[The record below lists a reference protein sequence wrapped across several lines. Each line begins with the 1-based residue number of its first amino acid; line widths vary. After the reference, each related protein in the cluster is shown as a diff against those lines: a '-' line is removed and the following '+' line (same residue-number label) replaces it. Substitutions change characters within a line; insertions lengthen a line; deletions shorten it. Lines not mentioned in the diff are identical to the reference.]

1 MAADYGACEAKNCG
15 GLRKARSTII
25 DPKFLLE
32 DEKMLPWEREG
43 GRVVVQMVV
52 IIRNFHL

>member
-43 GRVVVQMVV
+43 GRVVIQMVV
-52 IIRNFHL
+52 II